1 MSGSILLEYQP
12 HSYGHF
18 KRGRESGKETFVN
31 VPWGDCQVA
40 QSAQMDFDGW

>member
-18 KRGRESGKETFVN
+18 KRGRESGKETFERC
-31 VPWGDCQVA
+31 WLEQGFA
-40 QSAQMDFDGW
+40 